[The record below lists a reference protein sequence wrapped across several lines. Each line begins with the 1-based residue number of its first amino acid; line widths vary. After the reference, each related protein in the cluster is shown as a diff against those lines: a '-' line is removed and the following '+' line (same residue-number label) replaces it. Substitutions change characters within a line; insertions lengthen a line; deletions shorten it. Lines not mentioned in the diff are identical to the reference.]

1 MQYVKDNQAILYVF
15 YTCDE
20 NYQHKIREH
29 MSLNKSEMNDYIK
42 SFIKQ
47 DPFNYGLTKNDVK
60 SNADFVD
67 AVTYHELQ
75 FLSLDQIVLNLATGQ
90 IEEY

>member
-1 MQYVKDNQAILYVF
+1 
-15 YTCDE
+15 
-20 NYQHKIREH
+20 

-47 DPFNYGLTKNDVK
+47 YPFSYGLNKNDVK

-67 AVTYHELQ
+67 AVAYHELE
-75 FLSLDQIVLNLATGQ
+75 FSSLDQIILNLATGQ

>member
-1 MQYVKDNQAILYVF
+1 MLIAQILYVS

-20 NYQHKIREH
+20 NYQHKIREY
-29 MSLNKSEMNDYIK
+29 MSLNKREMNDYIK
-42 SFIKQ
+42 S
-47 DPFNYGLTKNDVK
+47 KNDVK
-60 SNADFVD
+60 SNTDFVD

>member
-1 MQYVKDNQAILYVF
+1 MQYVKDNQAILYVL

-20 NYQHKIREH
+20 NYQHKIRE
-29 MSLNKSEMNDYIK
+29 
-42 SFIKQ
+42 
-47 DPFNYGLTKNDVK
+47 
-60 SNADFVD
+60 FVD

-75 FLSLDQIVLNLATGQ
+75 FLSLDQIVLNLETGK

>member
-29 MSLNKSEMNDYIK
+29 MSLNKREMNDYIK

-47 DPFNYGLTKNDVK
+47 DPFHYGLTKNDVK

-75 FLSLDQIVLNLATGQ
+75 FLSLDQIVLNLETGQ
-90 IEEY
+90 IDEY